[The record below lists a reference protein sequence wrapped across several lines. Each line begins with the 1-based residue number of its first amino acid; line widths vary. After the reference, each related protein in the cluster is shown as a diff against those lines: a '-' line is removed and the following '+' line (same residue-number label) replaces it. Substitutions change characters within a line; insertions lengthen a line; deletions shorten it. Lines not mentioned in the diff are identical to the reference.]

1 EARAKAIVRPPS
13 PLRGAES
20 DRQVAGDDGAAR
32 SPGQPAGSK
41 PPVPGEERE
50 EEYGHADC
58 GWDIVACP
66 EAVHQTLQC
75 PDRHLE
81 QGGAGAGATVLAG
94 FCRRAAAGQRRHRIL
109 QGVRRRHRRDTGR
122 PQPRPGRHDRA
133 LRQGTSNASHPARD
147 HRPIAGAYA

>member
-1 EARAKAIVRPPS
+1 PSRPSRHSFPTRRSSDLRRQGETRAKAIVRPPT

-50 EEYGHADC
+50 EEYGHAHC
-58 GWDIVACP
+58 GSDLVARP

-75 PDRHLE
+75 VTIFFFSLFTRN
-81 QGGAGAGATVLAG
+81 
-94 FCRRAAAGQRRHRIL
+94 RR
-109 QGVRRRHRRDTGR
+109 
-122 PQPRPGRHDRA
+122 
-133 LRQGTSNASHPARD
+133 
-147 HRPIAGAYA
+147 